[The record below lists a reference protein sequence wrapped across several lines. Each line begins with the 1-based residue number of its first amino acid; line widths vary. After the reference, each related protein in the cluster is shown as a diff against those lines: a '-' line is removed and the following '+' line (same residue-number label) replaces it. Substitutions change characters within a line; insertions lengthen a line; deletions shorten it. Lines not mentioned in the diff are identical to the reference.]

1 MDREAWH
8 AAVHGVAESWT
19 QLSNWTELN
28 YAAARLIL
36 QKTREMD
43 RDLLVRRKFGHKAHL
58 PWLLCC
64 LALLPCIQTC
74 PHIRGH
80 SLHKSQLKYV
90 P

>member
-1 MDREAWH
+1 MDMGLGRLQELEMDREAWH

-43 RDLLVRRKFGHKAHL
+43 RDLLVRRKFELSHK
-58 PWLLCC
+58 
-64 LALLPCIQTC
+64 
-74 PHIRGH
+74 
-80 SLHKSQLKYV
+80 
-90 P
+90 